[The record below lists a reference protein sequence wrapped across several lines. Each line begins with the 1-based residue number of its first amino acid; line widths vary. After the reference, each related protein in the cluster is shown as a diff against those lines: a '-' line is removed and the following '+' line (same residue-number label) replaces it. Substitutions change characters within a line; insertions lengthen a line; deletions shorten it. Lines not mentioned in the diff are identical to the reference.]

1 MLALNYKVWRRRPI
15 GLAAAAVLVA
25 VILAAASAPL
35 WVPHSPTNIEP
46 VQRLQPPS
54 LAHPFGTD
62 HFGRDIFSRVVYGA
76 RVSLIVGF
84 AVALVTTVLGIVAG
98 LLAGYYRRVD
108 NVLMRVVDGVMA
120 FPAILLA
127 IALVAALGG
136 SLVNLVAALS
146 FAFWPIMTRVVRS
159 STLQLR
165 EMQFVEAAKAT
176 GTRDATVLFSH
187 VLPNALTPIIVQ
199 ATFIFA
205 EAVLAEAALSFLGLG
220 IEPPTPTWGNML
232 GESRTFLSNA
242 PWFSVFPGVAIVI
255 TVLALNVFGDMLR
268 DLLDPY
274 SARGGA

>member
-1 MLALNYKVWRRRPI
+1 LLALNYKVWRRRPI

>member
-1 MLALNYKVWRRRPI
+1 MLALNYKVWRSRPI
-15 GLAAAAVLVA
+15 GLAAAVVLVA
-25 VILAAASAPL
+25 VVFAAVSAPL
-35 WVPHSPTNIEP
+35 WVPYSPTDIEP
-46 VQRLQPPS
+46 AQRLQPPS
-54 LAHPFGTD
+54 PAHPFGTD
-62 HFGRDIFSRVVYGA
+62 HFGRDVFSRVVYGA
-76 RVSLIVGF
+76 RVSLVVGF
-84 AVALVTTVLGIVAG
+84 AVAITTTALGIIAG

-108 NVLMRVVDGVMA
+108 NFLMRVVDGVMA

-165 EMQFVEAAKAT
+165 EMQFVEAARAM
-176 GTRDATVLFSH
+176 GTRDATVLFLH

-205 EAVLAEAALSFLGLG
+205 EAILAEAALSFLGLG
-220 IEPPTPTWGNML
+220 IAPPTPTWGNML

-242 PWFSVFPGVAIVI
+242 PWFSIFPGLAIVT

-268 DLLDPY
+268 DLLDPH